1 MTKSLSRSER
11 SSFRR
16 LTIDGETAMT
26 RAQEEGRMI
35 IDAHA
40 SEFMRTYVA
49 TGLLM
54 AALEELQDGV
64 ARESAADMMREVLIA
79 MSAPRS

>member
-1 MTKSLSRSER
+1 
-11 SSFRR
+11 
-16 LTIDGETAMT
+16 
-26 RAQEEGRMI
+26 
-35 IDAHA
+35 
-40 SEFMRTYVA
+40 MRTYVA